1 MRFELT
7 KLFAFCTMAFL
18 LCSCSSYQKYQTSAD
33 QNKPFDCTGLHMEHA
48 SWYFVDEYNQS
59 VTATGRCSSGM
70 KHGFFEFYIDGYEV
84 ARTKF
89 TRNQEVETL
98 CFANSANGRRTV
110 NLKTCMID
118 YLEES
123 KGVKVSPK
131 QAKNQYEYQGQSQW
145 DQSPWN

>member
-70 KHGFFEFYIDGYEV
+70 KHSISMD
-84 ARTKF
+84 TKLPEPSSPAIKKSK
-89 TRNQEVETL
+89 R
-98 CFANSANGRRTV
+98 SALPIVQTA
-110 NLKTCMID
+110 D
-118 YLEES
+118 E
-123 KGVKVSPK
+123 
-131 QAKNQYEYQGQSQW
+131 Q
-145 DQSPWN
+145 